1 MFSIDMAIYSMQ
13 SNKEKYE
20 WHVCLSKKLN

>member
-13 SNKEKYE
+13 
-20 WHVCLSKKLN
+20 KKCKVTKRNMNGMCV